1 MWPDC
6 GRVSFLPA
14 TVSTHS
20 ELQDNCCVKY
30 NISLTEGKEGGFPV
44 GLWLTLHHT
53 GSSLHLRDTEWSNSD
68 SRKKPT
74 THWMMFGEWP
84 RTRSRRMFLTSPPN
98 NNSPAAQLFA
108 YVSPCRRISPGCCG
122 LSAPRPKAR
131 LWRSTARLINIQTHI
146 KERIERCKNE
156 ENTTCMQT
164 RDRDWRGCG

>member
-68 SRKKPT
+68 SQKK
-74 THWMMFGEWP
+74 
-84 RTRSRRMFLTSPPN
+84 R
-98 NNSPAAQLFA
+98 Q
-108 YVSPCRRISPGCCG
+108 
-122 LSAPRPKAR
+122 
-131 LWRSTARLINIQTHI
+131 
-146 KERIERCKNE
+146 RIEWCS
-156 ENTTCMQT
+156 ENDLELALVACSWPHLLTIILPPLNFSPTFHPAGGFLPGAAGCQR
-164 RDRDWRGCG
+164 RDQRLGFGARPQGWLTYKHT